1 MQIILANKS
10 LQLNTQILQ
19 GQQIWGEVISLI
31 PASYAVDFY
40 TAVKQLLKFA

>member
-1 MQIILANKS
+1 
-10 LQLNTQILQ
+10 
-19 GQQIWGEVISLI
+19 VISLI